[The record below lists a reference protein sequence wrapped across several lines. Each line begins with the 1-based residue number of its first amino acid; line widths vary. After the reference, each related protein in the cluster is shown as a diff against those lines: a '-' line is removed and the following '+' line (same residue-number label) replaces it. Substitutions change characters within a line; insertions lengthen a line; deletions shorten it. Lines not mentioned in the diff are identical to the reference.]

1 MVEVAATVVVPL
13 LAGLLLVLDGL
24 VVGEVNDSG
33 RTVDEAAV
41 VAAAADVVE
50 LLTAT
55 VDDSSWADI
64 SGDQVKVKVAN
75 ANSKVG
81 HCIVTG

>member
-13 LAGLLLVLDGL
+13 LVGLLLVLDGL

-41 VAAAADVVE
+41 AAAAEVDE

-64 SGDQVKVKVAN
+64 SGAHVKVKVAN
-75 ANSKVG
+75 ANSKVD
-81 HCIVTG
+81 HCIVTR